1 MYERYAALRDERHM
15 TDYQVARETGV
26 AQQTLYAWKAGKYT
40 PKAEKLA
47 KIAKLF
53 HVPLEQ
59 LIGEVE

>member
-1 MYERYAALRDERHM
+1 MYEDYAALRDARAM
-15 TDYQVARETGV
+15 TDADVERETGV
-26 AQQTLYAWKAGKYT
+26 RRQTLSDWKAGRYT
-40 PKAEKLA
+40 PKVDKLA